1 MLQTMLIKLGLS
13 LFKLLPLEQ
22 IVVHHARSLNC
33 IFPNRETQHVH
44 ICLAL

>member
-22 IVVHHARSLNC
+22 IVAKV
-33 IFPNRETQHVH
+33 
-44 ICLAL
+44 LAPL